1 MHKTIFS
8 IKNRLENS
16 FGIWRFHQYIQ
27 YFLGDIGLVLSRKNI
42 WTYKDFLFWRKK
54 TYHSKDQ
61 IPTTYYVIR
70 RRSGH
75 KKLEG
80 SQNMGICGWMMFTL
94 GDIAYA
100 LNNNFVPVIDM
111 MTYSNSYL
119 MPDDVNKYNA
129 WEFFF
134 KPVIPYNLKKLRA
147 NGNVIIS
154 TGILESEMPSY
165 DVLMDSDWEHL
176 NLNKWR
182 NLTTLYMEPQESIQ
196 QNAKKFLDQY
206 HFSEHKTLGVLCRGT
221 DFVTEKPHGH
231 PIQPDIA
238 TVIHDVENAMFKY
251 GFTQIYLATE
261 DFDIY
266 YQFKSHFKNKVI
278 TYSAPNV
285 KYERGPYLKN
295 VYHTT
300 EYLKQ
305 NGLNYLTSI
314 WIMSKCNGIVGGIT
328 SGTLAALL
336 FGNNFEY
343 VFYYREGYYD

>member
-1 MHKTIFS
+1 MYKTIFS
-8 IKNRLENS
+8 FKNRLENS
-16 FGIWRFHQYIQ
+16 FGIWRFYQYIQ
-27 YFLGDIGLVLSRKNI
+27 YFIGDIGLVLSRKNT

-54 TYHSKDQ
+54 KYHAKTKMP
-61 IPTTYYVIR
+61 ITYYVIR

-94 GDIAYA
+94 GDVAYA
-100 LNNNFVPVIDM
+100 LENNFIPVIDM
-111 MTYSNSYL
+111 KTYSNSYL
-119 MPDDVNKYNA
+119 MFEDVNKYNA

-134 KPVIPYNLKKLRA
+134 KPVVSYDLKKLRA

-165 DVLMDSDWEHL
+165 DTLMNSDWQHL
-176 NLNKWR
+176 DLKQWR
-182 NLTTLYMEPQESIQ
+182 NLATIYMKPQEFIQ
-196 QNAKKFLDQY
+196 KKAKQFLSQN
-206 HFSEHKTLGVLCRGT
+206 HFSQCKTLGVLCRGT
-221 DFVTEKPHGH
+221 DFVKEKPHGH

-238 TVIHDVENAMFKY
+238 TVIHDVENAMVKY

-261 DFDIY
+261 DIY
-266 YQFKSHFKNKVI
+266 IYRQFKDKFGNKII
-278 TYSAPNV
+278 TYVIPDV
-285 KYERGPYLKN
+285 KYEGGAYLKN
-295 VYHTT
+295 VYQTT

-314 WIMSKCNGIVGGIT
+314 WILSHCNGLVGGIT

-336 FGNNFEY
+336 FGDNFEY
-343 VFYYREGYYD
+343 VFYYRLGYYD